1 MRAGFSHFFRFLH
14 KPFLGSGFFF
24 LVGLLCGFF
33 LFTFIRAGS
42 IYEYSDTVDGATLP
56 DADAIVVL
64 AGGRGRIS
72 AAGDF
77 WFRYREREESGV
89 IEESPLLY
97 LSGLGPTITFDQL
110 HKLVRAGVVRT
121 MRPSDVVLETESRNT
136 EENALWVVKNA
147 RLRGWKRIVL
157 MTSPYHMRRS
167 QWIFQGVL
175 KEAGL
180 SLKVDTL
187 SIDQEPFNV
196 DEWRTSFSGIRMTVF
211 EYLKWLYYTTF
222 WKADVVAK

>member
-1 MRAGFSHFFRFLH
+1 MSKRSISRIFERSWI
-14 KPFLGSGFFF
+14 GSTFFF
-24 LVGLLCGFF
+24 IVGLFCGFL
-33 LFTFIRAGS
+33 LFTFIRAGT
-42 IYEYSDTVDGATLP
+42 IYEYTDSLDGAKLP

-77 WFRYREREESGV
+77 WFRYREREEAGV
-89 IEESPLLY
+89 IEESPILY
-97 LSGLGPTITFDQL
+97 LSGLGPMVSFDQL
-110 HKLVRAGVVRT
+110 SQLVRAGVYKT

-167 QWIFQGVL
+167 QWIFQAVL

-180 SLKVDTL
+180 SLKVESL
-187 SIDQEPFNV
+187 SIDQEPFNI
-196 DEWRTSFSGIRMTVF
+196 DEWRTSFIGVRITVV

-222 WKADVVAK
+222 WKAEAVPK

>member
-1 MRAGFSHFFRFLH
+1 MSRKFLSRIFSR
-14 KPFLGSGFFF
+14 PAVGSGFFF
-24 LVGLLCGFF
+24 LIGLLCGFF

-77 WFRYREREESGV
+77 WFRYREREEAGV
-89 IEESPLLY
+89 MDSSPLLY
-97 LSGLGPTITFDQL
+97 LSGTGPTVTFDQL
-110 HKLVRAGVVRT
+110 HKLVRAGVYKT

-167 QWIFQGVL
+167 QWIFQSVL

-180 SLKVDTL
+180 ALKVDAL

-196 DEWRTSFSGIRMTVF
+196 EEWRTSITGIRMTVV

-222 WKADVVAK
+222 WKPDEVPK

>member
-1 MRAGFSHFFRFLH
+1 MSQKLSSRLMDRSTW
-14 KPFLGSGFFF
+14 LGSAFFF
-24 LVGLLCGFF
+24 LIGLLCGFF

-42 IYEYSDTVDGATLP
+42 IYEYSDSIDGAILP
-56 DADAIVVL
+56 DTDAIVVL

-77 WFRYREREESGV
+77 WFRYREREEEGV
-89 IEESPLLY
+89 IERSPILY
-97 LSGLGPTITFDQL
+97 LSGLGPTVTFDQL
-110 HKLVRAGVVRT
+110 HRQVRAGVYKT

-147 RLRGWKRIVL
+147 RLRGWKRVVL

-167 QWIFQGVL
+167 QWIFQSVL
-175 KEAGL
+175 KEAQV
-180 SLKVDTL
+180 SLKVESL

-196 DEWRTSFSGIRMTVF
+196 DEWRTSFTGVRMTIV

-222 WKADVVAK
+222 WKPGEVPK